1 MEPIQEKKETS
12 IISKCGCCG
21 LKKSKFLTSNKI
33 SCSIQKKSKTSS
45 NNNQANNFLMKKIEE
60 LENELGFNK
69 DTKTNLTVTYSEGD
83 NYGVTYSKFVP
94 FLVKAVQE
102 LSAQVTTL
110 QQELKTIKGE

>member
-1 MEPIQEKKETS
+1 MKLLTKAL
-12 IISKCGCCG
+12 
-21 LKKSKFLTSNKI
+21 LKKLPNIGDNEKNNKEHIAHVKLFGGSCWSWFI
-33 SCSIQKKSKTSS
+33 SEFNPDTKMC
-45 NNNQANNFLMKKIEE
+45 FGFVEG